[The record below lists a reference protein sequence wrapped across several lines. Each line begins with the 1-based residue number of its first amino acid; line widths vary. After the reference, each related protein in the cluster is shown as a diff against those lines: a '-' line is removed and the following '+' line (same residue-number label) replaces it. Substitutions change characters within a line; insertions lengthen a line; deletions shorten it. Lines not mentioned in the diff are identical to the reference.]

1 MKTYILTFFLLVS
14 FSMSSQSIFGKWK
27 TIDDEPGKEKSVVEI
42 YEKEGKV
49 FGKIID
55 ILNGDKNALCDKCE
69 GEDKNTKIL
78 GFELIKNL
86 TKSGIYYR
94 NGTIFDPEQGKKYKC
109 RLALKEGNPEVLEVR
124 GYIAFMYESQYW
136 ERLN

>member
-1 MKTYILTFFLLVS
+1 MKTYILSFFLLIS
-14 FSMSSQSIFGKWK
+14 FTMSSQSIFGKWK
-27 TIDDEPGKEKSVVEI
+27 TVDDETGEEKTVVEI

-55 ILNGDKNALCDKCE
+55 ILKGDKDALCNKCE
-69 GEDKNTKIL
+69 GDEKNTKIL

-94 NGTIFDPEQGKKYKC
+94 NGTIFDPEKGKEYKC

-136 ERLN
+136 KRLN